1 MKRTTVSL
9 DEALLRLLKKRAAER
24 GTTLQAVVA
33 DLLRRSLAAPAPA
46 TAPYRLKLQGWE
58 AQEQAG
64 VDILDRDKL
73 FDLMDGR

>member
-9 DEALLRLLKKRAAER
+9 DEALHRLLKQRVAEQ

-33 DLLRRSLAAPAPA
+33 DLLRRSLAAPKP

-64 VDILDRDKL
+64 VDLPDRDKL
-73 FDLMDGR
+73 FDLIDGR